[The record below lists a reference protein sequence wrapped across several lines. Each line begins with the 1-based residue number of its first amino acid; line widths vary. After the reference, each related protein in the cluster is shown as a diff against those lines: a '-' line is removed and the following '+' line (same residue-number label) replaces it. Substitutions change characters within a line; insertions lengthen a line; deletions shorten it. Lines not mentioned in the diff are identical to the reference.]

1 MSLRNALL
9 AMVLWVGSMAA
20 GQAAAAEAG
29 LLGAGDIVRI
39 TVYGQPD
46 MTTVTRISESNNINF
61 PLIGDVVV
69 GGMSAAAAESAIA
82 RELSR
87 RGFVKNAQV
96 NLFVEQSFQALN
108 DTVTVLGHV
117 NRPGNYPLQG
127 NTVEGVQ
134 TVIDL
139 IAAAGGTNDKAATN
153 IVLMRGGQSGRSKTD
168 IDLHEILTQGT
179 LNPASYKLE
188 GGDVVFVP
196 EMDVFYIY
204 GQVQSPG
211 RYRLEHGMRV
221 MQAISVGGGITDRGS
236 EKGIEIKREV
246 DGGIKRF
253 GVDDTDEVLK
263 GDVIYIKERLF

>member
-168 IDLHEILTQGT
+168 IDLHE
-179 LNPASYKLE
+179 NPNSRHAQPSKL
-188 GGDVVFVP
+188 
-196 EMDVFYIY
+196 
-204 GQVQSPG
+204 QAG
-211 RYRLEHGMRV
+211 RRRCGICARDGRV
-221 MQAISVGGGITDRGS
+221 LHLRSGS
-236 EKGIEIKREV
+236 ESRPIS
-246 DGGIKRF
+246 F
-253 GVDDTDEVLK
+253 GARYACYA
-263 GDVIYIKERLF
+263 GDLCWWWHY